1 MAQQEEYRATV
12 PDTIVGIG
20 GGGKKVVYELLQ
32 SDWILKEALE
42 PRPDNDN
49 PGFNPYIVDSETVHN
64 DDTRIEEINDYI
76 EEKTSEWGHQGNT
89 TEVKYINPVE
99 NTSDVFQST
108 VGMTHQGAVQ
118 EIAQAANL
126 RSWWLSESPEML
138 GANDS
143 YAEGVERRRGL
154 SKALYHASQ
163 TQTDPLS
170 EITTNPG
177 NSVYLVVGLGGGTGS
192 GMFIDIAK
200 RLNQESDVDIYLF
213 GILPGG
219 NAGNQESANTHAALS
234 ELEYLSL
241 TNENPFTNI
250 VLLPFAAADDAEEF
264 DEAAVNAI
272 MSHAN
277 IARDGLVNNQ
287 AMYLE
292 PGDNNGLYKYA
303 PFTLAVP
310 KTFHYDAPE
319 IQDAEDE
326 IRDYVEDLDGVL
338 DTEFEMYESVKLLL
352 SSPEEHTDS
361 DRFDKKQ
368 LSQGIKN
375 AAEALS
381 LKADGGSPKEVYNTF
396 SLDQKEAEALDARL
410 KGIREILTIEMLDD
424 LNMQS
429 HLMISNELDVAV
441 EEAYEGDLNDL
452 PTATRVEHILDSV
465 GAVFDGMS
473 VQEQLMTMGDGE
485 VDELDREFGEAVVR
499 HLLAISKRAD
509 ILRALHLLEDDRA
522 LRKGLRGVLNPSIER
537 PGQVSSLESSRSD
550 LVNDRREAESKLDIL
565 DEAKDNAEEKSE
577 DLLEDWR
584 LEVQQAVENL
594 IEIDRNFDEIDSEI
608 NTLINDIKQAISDLS
623 GDVSTRP
630 PHQPLGYSDF
640 SRLNNLLQRA
650 GVDRIESQKIE
661 TSFKNLSKMR
671 RAQIDKEEGND
682 GILGGVLNR
691 NADDPEQA
699 FTDAEPQVD
708 PEYFNVSADIN
719 TNLNPVFNAEQKLR
733 NKISAIE
740 EEREKHVRTITEA
753 LGRETREPLTLEE
766 LLEDPSV
773 LGSTDLSL
781 SFGIRVHETEFEDR
795 LNNQLT
801 QHRFDEQSVD
811 QILRE
816 LTTDNPDENEL
827 DNVVYQAVQKACIT
841 PIEEATDDS
850 EEKLTE
856 AKSGLVLYNRTIEL
870 IKNAGK
876 SYTNRRAEEL
886 DLDISFDRVE
896 SESSVFR
903 DRISPD
909 ERGRMAAA
917 QDLGEADV
925 FNIEAERTKLKIRFH
940 NQVNELSSNKELL
953 PINQLKLERTHGAK
967 NSSNTGLPE
976 YDGQKVKTV
985 YMSRAFEGTN
995 FPKTPQGDGFFD
1007 GETHQEFQDRIKF
1020 ASNNEGYGEFRLGYG
1035 APWDIS
1041 MTTFVGGVFLD
1052 NLAPVGQAING
1063 YLAAYESQE
1072 NKYQENIRIRHVH
1085 GVDGHDSYISL
1096 EDGEGMFIVRKS
1108 LVSMNSDEVNLFIDN
1123 TESEVADL
1131 LLDHVS
1137 VSKFKSTIDLS

>member
-1 MAQQEEYRATV
+1 MVQQEEYRATV

-20 GGGKKVVYELLQ
+20 GGGKKVVYQLLQ

-42 PRPDNDN
+42 PRDDDDN
-49 PGFNPYIVDSETVHN
+49 PSFNPYIIDSETVHN
-64 DDTRIEEINDYI
+64 DDTRIDDINDYI
-76 EEKTSEWGHQGNT
+76 EQKTTEWGHQGNT

-108 VGMTHQGAVQ
+108 VGMTDQGSVQ
-118 EIAQAANL
+118 EIARAANL

-138 GANDS
+138 GANDR

-163 TQTDPLS
+163 TQVDPLS

-192 GMFIDIAK
+192 GMFIDLAK
-200 RLNQESDVDIYLF
+200 RLSRETDTDIYLF

-219 NAGNQESANTHAALS
+219 NAGNQESANAHAALS

-241 TNENPFTNI
+241 TDQNPFTNI
-250 VLLPFAAADDAEEF
+250 VLLPFAAADDAGEF

-287 AMYLE
+287 AMYLQ
-292 PGDNNGLYKYA
+292 PGENNGLYKYA

-319 IQDAEDE
+319 IQEAEDE
-326 IRDYVEDLDGVL
+326 IRTYTSNLDDVL
-338 DTEFEMYESVKLLL
+338 DTEFKMYAGVESLLD
-352 SSPEEHTDS
+352 SPEEHADTDQ
-361 DRFDKKQ
+361 FDDQQ

-381 LKADGGSPKEVYNTF
+381 LKADGGDPKSAHSTF

-410 KGIREILTIEMLDD
+410 DAIKQLLKIEMLDD
-424 LNMQS
+424 LNMHS
-429 HLMISNELDVAV
+429 HQMIADELDVAV
-441 EEAYEGDLNDL
+441 EEAHEGDLDEL
-452 PTATRVEHILDSV
+452 PTATRVEHILDSI
-465 GAVFDGMS
+465 GSVFDGMS

-499 HLLAISKRAD
+499 HLRAVSKRAD
-509 ILRALHLLEDDRA
+509 ILRALHLVEDDRA
-522 LRKGLRGVLNPSIER
+522 LRKGLRGALNPSIER
-537 PGQVSSLESSRSD
+537 PGQVSSLENARSD
-550 LVNDRREAESKLDIL
+550 LVNTRQSTQSKLEILAEAEEEANDSSDDIL
-565 DEAKDNAEEKSE
+565 Q
-577 DLLEDWR
+577 DWR
-584 LEVQQAVENL
+584 LEVRQAVEDL
-594 IEIDRNFDEIDSEI
+594 IKIDRNYGEIESEI
-608 NTLINDIKQAISDLS
+608 NTLISEIKQATGDLS
-623 GDVSTRP
+623 SQGSTRP

-640 SRLNNLLQRA
+640 SRLNNLLQSA

-671 RAQIDKEEGND
+671 RAQLDKEEDD
-682 GILGGVLNR
+682 GGLLSGMLGGDG
-691 NADDPEQA
+691 DDPEQA
-699 FTDAEPQVD
+699 FNDAEPQVD
-708 PEYFNVSADIN
+708 PEYFNVNANIN
-719 TNLNPVFNAEQKLR
+719 SNLSPVFKAEQKLR
-733 NKISAIE
+733 DKITAVE
-740 EEREKHVRTITEA
+740 QEREDQVEMITEA
-753 LGRETREPLTLEE
+753 LGRETGDPFTLEE

-781 SFGIRVHETEFEDR
+781 SFGIRVHDTEFEDR
-795 LNNQLT
+795 LNSQLT
-801 QHRFDEQSVD
+801 QNRLDEHSAD

-816 LTTDNPDENEL
+816 LTAADSDGNEL
-827 DNVVYQAVQKACIT
+827 DNIVFQAVQQACIA
-841 PIEEATDDS
+841 PITDAIAAAEET
-850 EEKLTE
+850 LTE
-856 AKSGLVLYNRTIEL
+856 AKSGLVLYDITIDL

-876 SYTNRRAEEL
+876 SYATRRAGDL
-886 DLDISFDRVE
+886 DLNISFDGVE

-903 DRISPD
+903 DRISPE

-917 QDLGEADV
+917 IDIGDADV
-925 FNIEAERTKLKIRFH
+925 FNIDTERTKLKIRFH
-940 NQVNELSSNKELL
+940 NQVNELSSNKNLL
-953 PINQLKLERTHGAK
+953 PIDRLKLERTQGAR
-967 NSSNTGLPE
+967 NSGGTGLPE

-985 YMSRAFEGTN
+985 YMSRAFAGDE
-995 FPKTPQGDGFFD
+995 FDQTPQGNGFFD

-1020 ASNNEGYGEFRLGYG
+1020 ASNNERYGEFRLEYG

-1052 NLAPVGQAING
+1052 NLTPAGQAING

-1072 NKYQENIRIRHVH
+1072 NKYQEDIRIRHVH
-1085 GVDGHDSYISL
+1085 GVDGHDSYVTL
-1096 EDGEGMFIVRKS
+1096 DDGEGMYVVRKS
-1108 LVSMNSDEVNLFIDN
+1108 LVSMNSDELNLFIDN

-1131 LLDHVS
+1131 LLDRVA
-1137 VSKFKSTIDLS
+1137 VNKFDSTIDLS